1 MSLISTIMHKNV
13 NVVQATALFSRIFT
27 TWRLEIFVPSALSL
41 SGKWASMRMHT
52 HFFPPHPRPFFRK
65 WIMTEDYRNG
75 KSTNSLTAET
85 LAQPTTTGSIV
96 DETEPWNRNLKKFS
110 FSQSST
116 KLHPPPW
123 SSSAV
128 LQTHPFQLLLSQ
140 TSLLQHHISLHLT
153 IRDKGLIAK
162 RLHFLFFFF

>member
-41 SGKWASMRMHT
+41 WQVSQHAHAHT
-52 HFFPPHPRPFFRK
+52 LLSPRPFFRK